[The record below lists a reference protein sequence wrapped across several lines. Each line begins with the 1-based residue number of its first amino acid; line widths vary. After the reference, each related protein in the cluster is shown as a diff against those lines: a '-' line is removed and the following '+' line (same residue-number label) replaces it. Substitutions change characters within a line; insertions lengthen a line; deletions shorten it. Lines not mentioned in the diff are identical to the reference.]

1 VNNKPV
7 IAIAGAGIGGLTAA
21 VSLKQVGLTT
31 TVYEQAPELGEVGAG
46 LTITPNATR
55 VLDGL
60 GLEAAMAAMAD
71 PTPHVGA
78 LDAKTGERVEYTPRG
93 AEVYLKAY
101 GAVTRHVHR
110 ADLHDALMD
119 ALQPRADQIHTDHQ
133 LQTVDQIGG
142 GIELGFANGN
152 KAQCDVLIGCDGIKS
167 AVRDALFPT
176 EPPQFTGYVAWRAVV
191 DRERAP
197 RVNLDPHFAS
207 YVADGKM
214 FGRYPLR
221 HGQVINCVAMAKR
234 DSAGEESWT
243 ARDDVGNVLEE
254 FAGWHQDVIDIIK
267 AIPEDG
273 CFRWSLHTRKAL
285 DSWVNG
291 RVTLLG
297 DAAHPMTPF
306 LGMGAA
312 MAIEDAA
319 VLGRCFGKYAP
330 DWDAALAAYQKT
342 RLQYGNAVFA
352 RSISQGER
360 LFGTGASEHHRSP
373 GFGLE
378 DLYRYDALSVDI

>member
-1 VNNKPV
+1 MNNPS
-7 IAIAGAGIGGLTAA
+7 IAIAGAGIGGLTVA
-21 VSLKQVGLTT
+21 VALKRVGLTA

-71 PTPHVGA
+71 ATAHVGA
-78 LDAKTGERVEYTPRG
+78 LDSKTGERVEYTPRG

-110 ADLHDALMD
+110 ADLHDVLMD
-119 ALQPRADQIHTDHQ
+119 ALQPHANQIHTDHQ
-133 LQTVDQIGG
+133 LQTVEQTTN

-152 KAQCDVLIGCDGIKS
+152 TAHCDVLIGCDGIKS

-191 DRERAP
+191 DRDRAP

-214 FGRYPLR
+214 FARYPLR
-221 HGQVINCVAMAKR
+221 HGKVINCVAMARR

-243 ARDDVGNVLEE
+243 ARDDVENVLQE

-267 AIPEDG
+267 AIPADG

-285 DSWVNG
+285 DSWING

-312 MAIEDAA
+312 MAIEDAT

-330 DWDAALAAYQKT
+330 DWDAALAAYQAT
-342 RLQYGNAVFA
+342 RLEYGNAVFA
-352 RSISQGER
+352 RSIIQGER

-378 DLYRYDALSVDI
+378 DLYRYDALSVEI

>member
-1 VNNKPV
+1 MTDKPT

-21 VSLKQVGLTT
+21 VALKKAGLTAT
-31 TVYEQAPELGEVGAG
+31 LYEQAPELGEVGAG

-55 VLDGL
+55 ILDGL
-60 GLEAAMAAMAD
+60 GLDAAMAAMAD
-71 PTPHVGA
+71 ATPHVGA
-78 LDAKTGERVEYTPRG
+78 LDWKTGERVEYTPRG
-93 AEVYLKAY
+93 ADVYLKAY

-110 ADLHDALMD
+110 ADLHDALMA
-119 ALQPRADQIHTDHQ
+119 ALQPRANQIHTAHQ
-133 LQTVDQIGG
+133 LQTVKQSAG
-142 GIELGFANGN
+142 GIELGFTNGQT
-152 KAQCDVLIGCDGIKS
+152 AQCDVLIGCDGIKS

-176 EPPQFTGYVAWRAVV
+176 EPPRFTGYVAWRAVV
-191 DRERAP
+191 ERKHAP

-221 HGQVINCVAMAKR
+221 HGNVINCVAMAKR
-234 DSAGEESWT
+234 DSAGDESWT
-243 ARDDVGNVLEE
+243 ARDDVNNVLKE
-254 FAGWHQDVIDIIK
+254 FEGWHRDVIDIIK
-267 AIPEDG
+267 AIPADG

-285 DSWVNG
+285 DSWVDG

-312 MAIEDAA
+312 LAIEDAA
-319 VLGRCFGKYAP
+319 VLGRCFGKYGP
-330 DWDAALAAYQKT
+330 DWDAALAAYQAA
-342 RLQYGNAVFA
+342 RLERGNAIFA

-360 LFGTGASEHHRSP
+360 LFGTGASKHHRSP
-373 GFGLE
+373 GFGLD